1 MLNGVRT
8 GQSAA
13 LMVRRNPG
21 IDRSPLLDRDS
32 AAVSGFRVARVV
44 GVESEKDLA
53 FAALH
58 QLCAQLLDHV
68 DQLSEPQR
76 AALRNVFVPT
86 AAAPS
91 RLVVGLAV
99 FGLLSRVAERQPLVC
114 VIEDAQW
121 LDRPSAQALAFV
133 ARRLVAE
140 SVALVFSVR
149 GSGAVRE
156 FAEVPELSED
166 DFRPDGTGKLLTSV
180 HSPVAG

>member
-1 MLNGVRT
+1 MLKAVQT

-21 IDRSPLLDRDS
+21 IERSALLDRDS
-32 AAVSGFRVARVV
+32 EAVSGFRVARVV

-58 QLCAQLLDHV
+58 QLCAQLLDRV
-68 DQLSEPQR
+68 DQLTEPQR
-76 AALRNVFVPT
+76 EALRNVFVPT
-86 AAAPS
+86 AAAPGPF
-91 RLVVGLAV
+91 VVGLAV
-99 FGLLSRVAERQPLVC
+99 FSLLSRVAEGQPLVC
-114 VIEDAQW
+114 VIDDAQW

-140 SVALVFSVR
+140 SVALVFAVR
-149 GSGAVRE
+149 GSGAVRD

-166 DFRPDGTGKLLTSV
+166 DVRPAGMGKVTSV
-180 HSPVAG
+180 YPSVAG